1 MHLLPYS
8 PFIPVSLVEKTN
20 EPCICL
26 AGTLSGFKPCE
37 VPMIVMRI
45 YYSHF
50 IYEGTEA
57 LKDNGA
63 DSGREEAQ
71 THQTPKI

>member
-1 MHLLPYS
+1 M
-8 PFIPVSLVEKTN
+8 
-20 EPCICL
+20 
-26 AGTLSGFKPCE
+26 CE
-37 VPMIVMRI
+37 VPGIVMRI
-45 YYSHF
+45 PYSHF

-57 LKDNGA
+57 LKDNEHV